1 MLSFCWQPLSGCVVG
16 GVRRFTGEGMAMAVQ
31 LQQVTHEVLTLDE
44 VAAYLRLPKETVER
58 QAMRGQLPARRI
70 EDTWR
75 FLKTAIDDWLRSQDS
90 RLILLQQAGALR
102 DDDSLAELRAAIY
115 AQRGRTEVETE
126 A

>member
-1 MLSFCWQPLSGCVVG
+1 
-16 GVRRFTGEGMAMAVQ
+16 MAMAVQ

-90 RLILLQQAGALR
+90 RLILLQQAGALH

>member
-1 MLSFCWQPLSGCVVG
+1 
-16 GVRRFTGEGMAMAVQ
+16 MAVQ
-31 LQQVTHEVLTLDE
+31 VQQIAYEVLTLDE

-70 EDTWR
+70 EYTGR

-102 DDDSLAELRAAIY
+102 DDDSLADLRSTIY
-115 AQRGRTEVETE
+115 AQRGRTEVEPE

>member
-90 RLILLQQAGALR
+90 RLILLQQAGALH
-102 DDDSLAELRAAIY
+102 DDESLAELRSTIY
-115 AQRGRTEVETE
+115 AQRGRTEGETE

>member
-1 MLSFCWQPLSGCVVG
+1 MLSFCWQSLAVCVVG
-16 GVRRFTGEGMAMAVQ
+16 DVRRFTRKEMTMAVQ

-115 AQRGRTEVETE
+115 AQRGRTEVEIE

>member
-1 MLSFCWQPLSGCVVG
+1 M
-16 GVRRFTGEGMAMAVQ
+16 TAQ
-31 LQQVTHEVLTLDE
+31 LPQVAHEVLTLDE

-90 RLILLQQAGALR
+90 RLILLQQAGALH
-102 DDDSLAELRAAIY
+102 DDDSLAELRSTIY
-115 AQRGRTEVETE
+115 AQRGRTEVDPE

>member
-16 GVRRFTGEGMAMAVQ
+16 GVRRFTREGMAMAVQ

-90 RLILLQQAGALR
+90 RLILLQQAGALH

>member
-1 MLSFCWQPLSGCVVG
+1 
-16 GVRRFTGEGMAMAVQ
+16 MAMAVQ

-44 VAAYLRLPKETVER
+44 VAVYLRLPKETVER

-102 DDDSLAELRAAIY
+102 DDDSLAELRSTIY

>member
-1 MLSFCWQPLSGCVVG
+1 M
-16 GVRRFTGEGMAMAVQ
+16 TAQ
-31 LQQVTHEVLTLDE
+31 LQQVAHEVLTLDE

-90 RLILLQQAGALR
+90 RLILLQQAGALH
-102 DDDSLAELRAAIY
+102 DDDSLAELRSTIY
-115 AQRGRTEVETE
+115 AQRGRTEVDPE